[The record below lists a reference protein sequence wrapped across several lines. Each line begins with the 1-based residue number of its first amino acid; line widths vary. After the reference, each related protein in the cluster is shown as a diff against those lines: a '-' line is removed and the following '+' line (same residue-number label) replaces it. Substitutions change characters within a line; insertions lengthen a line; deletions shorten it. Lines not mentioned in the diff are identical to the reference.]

1 MIKLKLRKN
10 LLYLL
15 AYYISWYVRKVVDII
30 IDKTFE
36 IYPTYVYLYLMV
48 LGEIL
53 GGLSIFLYQYNSWK
67 KNNVTKFFKVYSY
80 QNKKI
85 VGGGSLKKG
94 LLIFFASFFDFFEF
108 FIGCF
113 YVPVINPNISSTI
126 EARLGSMQTIASSII
141 CTYTMKTKNKRHQK
155 ASLLII
161 SSCLGLTFI
170 LELIFK
176 QENVSYGYFLFAR
189 FLMLYYLIGNSFNN
203 CIEKYL
209 ADTYFMNTFKVLMF
223 EGICE
228 LVMSIFLSIGQEPFK
243 ELIILYKET
252 SIANF
257 LLLILFLFIHLF
269 LSVFV
274 NAYKVY
280 CNVIYTP
287 MARSLIDYLMN
298 PFFNIYYFI
307 TEKDFNGDYI
317 YFIISEIIC
326 LVVDFFGCIYNEYII
341 LFCCGLEHETKEEIS
356 ERSKTAENMPV
367 ITNNPNNEL
376 DNNFDNDDLNV
387 SLEYYNFKI

>member
-1 MIKLKLRKN
+1 MIKIKLRKN
-10 LLYLL
+10 LAYLL
-15 AYYISWYVRKVVDII
+15 AYYISWYVRKIVDII
-30 IDKTFE
+30 IDKTFA

-67 KNNVTKFFKVYSY
+67 NNKETKFFKFYPF
-80 QNKKI
+80 QNKKK
-85 VGGGSLKKG
+85 VERGSLKKAI
-94 LLIFFASFFDFFEF
+94 LIFFASFYDFFEF

-141 CTYTMKTKNKRHQK
+141 CTYTLQTKNKRHQK
-155 ASLLII
+155 ASILII
-161 SSCLGLTFI
+161 SSCLVLTIIF
-170 LELIFK
+170 ELIFK
-176 QENVSYGYFLFAR
+176 QENVTYGNFLFAR
-189 FLMLYYLIGNSFNN
+189 FLMCYYLIGNSFNN

-209 ADTYFMNTFKVLMF
+209 ADTNFMNPFKVLMF

-228 LVMSIFLSIGQEPFK
+228 LVMSVFLSIGQEPFK
-243 ELIILYKET
+243 ELINLYKET
-252 SIANF
+252 SIWNF
-257 LLLILFLFIHLF
+257 ILLIFFFLIHLLL
-269 LSVFV
+269 SVLV

-298 PFFNIYYFI
+298 PFFNIYYFF

-341 LFCCGLEHETKEEIS
+341 LYCCGLEHETKEEI
-356 ERSKTAENMPV
+356 EDRSKTSDNTPV
-367 ITNNPNNEL
+367 IINTANNEL

-387 SLEYYNFKI
+387 SLEYYHFRL